1 MAIDIYSVGQ
11 TPSLMTR
18 GFAVSRDGGAEVVG
32 RVRRNA
38 GTLLAVVTR
47 RMASHCRARIRV
59 DWPRW
64 LAIYV
69 AAIAFAVVFLD
80 ISAGYAVGR
89 WPGWQAR
96 LADSVTD
103 AGPGIWYIAP
113 AALALAMASLLKWN
127 VAKKR
132 WLLMRWNWLLLAA
145 YVFVATGGSGL
156 VATLLKRIIGRGR
169 PRLFD
174 EHGAFAINSFAR
186 DAVYA
191 SFPSGHATILG
202 AVAGILVVLVPQWRW
217 VTIPVF
223 FILAYSRVVVGAHY
237 PSDVVAGFGFGLAFA
252 IGTAIAFARHGLLF
266 TSGPQSMPQLKRTA
280 RRLI

>member
-1 MAIDIYSVGQ
+1 MAIDLYRLGRDPNLV
-11 TPSLMTR
+11 TR
-18 GFAVSRDGGAEVVG
+18 GLAASRDGGAELVG
-32 RVRRNA
+32 RVQRNTSA
-38 GTLLAVVTR
+38 LSGVVRR
-47 RMASHCRARIRV
+47 RMASRCRATIPI

-69 AAIAFAVVFLD
+69 ATITFAVAFMD
-80 ISAGYAVGR
+80 TSAGYAVGK
-89 WPGWQAR
+89 WPHWQAR

-103 AGPGIWYIAP
+103 AGLGIWYIAP

-145 YVFVATGGSGL
+145 YVFVATGASGL
-156 VATLLKRIIGRGR
+156 IATLLKRGIGRGR

-174 EHGAFAINSFAR
+174 EQGVFAINSFAR

-202 AVAGILVVLVPQWRW
+202 AVAGIIVVLVPQWRW
-217 VTIPVF
+217 LTLPVF
-223 FILAYSRVVVGAHY
+223 FVLAYSRVVVGAHY

-252 IGTAIAFARHGLLF
+252 IGTAIVFARHGLLF
-266 TSGPQSMPQLKRTA
+266 KAGPQALPQLKRTA